1 MKIKE
6 ISINDTKY
14 INEIIQ
20 MEKLTFGNLG
30 GVDLWILKP
39 MVSFGKVFVALENER
54 VVGAA
59 EFLISFER
67 PSAFLYGISVNN
79 IYQNKGIADSLL
91 KFSEKYFKKK
101 GILYISLT
109 VDPKNIKAIS
119 LYKKNKYN
127 LKCLKEN
134 EYGESIHRFVMEK
147 KLV

>member
-1 MKIKE
+1 MEIKE

-14 INEIIQ
+14 IDEIIQ

-30 GVDLWILKP
+30 GVNLWILKP
-39 MVSFGKVFVALENER
+39 MVSFGKVFVVLDAKK
-54 VVGAA
+54 VIGAA

-79 IYQNKGIADSLL
+79 LYQNKGIAGSLL
-91 KFSEKYFKKK
+91 KFSEDYFAKK

-134 EYGESIHRFVMEK
+134 EYGENIHRFVMEK

>member
-1 MKIKE
+1 MEIKE

-14 INEIIQ
+14 IDEIIQ

-30 GVDLWILKP
+30 GVNLWILKP
-39 MVSFGKVFVALENER
+39 MVSFGKVFVVLDAKK
-54 VVGAA
+54 VIGAA

-79 IYQNKGIADSLL
+79 FYQNKGIAGSLL
-91 KFSEKYFKKK
+91 KFSEDYFAKK

-134 EYGESIHRFVMEK
+134 EYGENIHRFVMEK